1 MSGAPEFDED
11 WIAEQ
16 MSHFQPSDMY
26 EAVRIMRGW
35 ARRDRD
41 QARRGR
47 VGEAA

>member
-1 MSGAPEFDED
+1 MTGTPEFDED

-16 MSHFQPSDMY
+16 MAHFQPSDMY

-35 ARRDRD
+35 VRRDRD
-41 QARRGR
+41 QVRRNG